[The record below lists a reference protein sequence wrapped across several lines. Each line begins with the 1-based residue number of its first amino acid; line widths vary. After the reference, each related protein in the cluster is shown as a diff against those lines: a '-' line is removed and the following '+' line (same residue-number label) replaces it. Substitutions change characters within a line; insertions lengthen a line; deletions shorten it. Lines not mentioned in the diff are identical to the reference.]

1 MQRFFVEPYQVLEE
15 EHRITLTGPDL
26 NHMKNVLRMRIGE
39 EVWISDGSEKE
50 YHCTI
55 EEFQED
61 SAVLHILY
69 AQESQYELP
78 SRIYLFQ
85 GLPKGDKMELIIQKA
100 VELGAYAVVPVETRR
115 CVVKLDAKKAQKKVT
130 RWQQISESAAKQSKR
145 MLIPEVKNVM
155 SWKEA
160 LAFAKGLDV
169 VLIPYELAQ
178 GMKETREILAAI
190 QPGQSV
196 GIFIGPEGGF
206 EEEEVR
212 DAMEAGGKPVTLG
225 KRILRTETAGMT
237 VPGFN
242 VIFFAR
248 GANSSLYLPVN
259 VFLSVFLN
267 SPHIIKSFTACT
279 TSSNPNIMEVCFAC
293 TFLISFSI
301 IFSIH
306 SYLSFSGH
314 SHPSRL
320 AILLSIVKCSRLP

>member
-1 MQRFFVEPYQVLEE
+1 MQRFFVEPYQVQEE

-39 EVWISDGSEKE
+39 DVWISDGSEKE

-169 VLIPYELAQ
+169 ILIPYELAK
-178 GMKETREILAAI
+178 GMKETREILSAI

-237 VPGFN
+237 
-242 VIFFAR
+242 
-248 GANSSLYLPVN
+248 
-259 VFLSVFLN
+259 
-267 SPHIIKSFTACT
+267 
-279 TSSNPNIMEVCFAC
+279 M
-293 TFLISFSI
+293 
-301 IFSIH
+301 
-306 SYLSFSGH
+306 
-314 SHPSRL
+314 
-320 AILLSIVKCSRLP
+320 LSILMFTLEKEDE